1 MTMTMKEI
9 KLLNLKLKNFK
20 GIKAF
25 ELDLNGGNVRILGDN
40 ATGKTTLY
48 DSFLWLLFNKDS
60 QNQTKFSIK
69 TLNPDGKEVN
79 NLEHEVEA
87 TFLVDGHELTLR
99 KVHYELWGRERNG
112 IEKTFKGN
120 TNDYFID
127 DVPTPEAQYKKAIKE
142 LIDEDVFRLL
152 TSPTYF
158 NEQLKWTD
166 RRKTL
171 FDITGDLSDE
181 DIISANEK
189 LQELTGILK
198 GRKIE
203 EHKLVIAA
211 KKKKIQ
217 EELASTPTRI
227 SEIQNLMPKKIDV
240 SSVETEIAD
249 IEKRLDDFATQI
261 NNVKNGSA
269 INEKQNLLRQIEL
282 DLKEIQ
288 NELEAE
294 ATEEGYQI
302 KAKIQ
307 EEQSN
312 LAILQRKKED
322 AKHSI
327 ERQQYEAKEIDSKLV
342 SLREDWTQ
350 VNERQFENT
359 HQESTCPTCK
369 QDLPVEQIEEA
380 HVKALNDFNLEKS
393 TELEEINA
401 RGKSLSTKKK
411 GLEEGIQKFEKQ
423 LEDLASQITAK
434 EKTNAELNEELEL
447 LRNQIKDARQDERY
461 VSKAKEQESIAEEIK
476 TLQENAQEAISG
488 LESEVATLRTKRNQL
503 NEQLAQQ
510 AQITVSENRIAELE
524 ARQKEL
530 AVEFEQTDKELF
542 LIEEFTKVK
551 VDMLEEVLNEKFELA
566 RFKLFHRQVDGAL
579 KDTCETTFGGVPYG
593 TGLNNA
599 AKINVGLDII
609 RTLSDHYG
617 FKVPIFVDN
626 AEAVTQLIDIDSQ
639 LISLVVSE
647 PDKELRIETQS
658 DTKEGVA

>member
-1 MTMTMKEI
+1 MKTI
-9 KLLNLKLKNFK
+9 KLLNLSLKNFK
-20 GIKAF
+20 GIKEF
-25 ELDLNGGNVRILGDN
+25 EIDLQGKDAKIYGDN

-69 TLNPDGKEVN
+69 TLNPDGEEMN

-99 KVHYELWGRERNG
+99 KVHYEVWGRERNG

-217 EELASTPTRI
+217 EELESTPTRI

-240 SSVETEIAD
+240 SSIEIEVLD
-249 IEKRLDDFATQI
+249 IEKQLDEHATQI
-261 NNVKNGSA
+261 NNIKNGSA
-269 INEKQNLLRQIEL
+269 ISDKEASARQIEVE
-282 DLKEIQ
+282 LKEIQ
-288 NELEAE
+288 NELEAKSVE
-294 ATEEGYQI
+294 NGFKVQTR
-302 KAKIQ
+302 IQ

-312 LAILQRKKED
+312 LAIIKREKDDKKHEVSRC
-322 AKHSI
+322 HH
-327 ERQQYEAKEIDSKLV
+327 EIIDIDNKLV
-342 SLREDWTQ
+342 ALRSSWAV
-350 VNERQFENT
+350 VNEREFENN
-359 HQESTCPTCK
+359 HDADTCPTCN
-369 QDLPVEQIEEA
+369 QSLPEEEIQAA
-380 HVKALNDFNLEKS
+380 HDKALSEFNLKKSGDLEK
-393 TELEEINA
+393 INA
-401 RGKSLSTKKK
+401 EGKALSEKK
-411 GLEEGIQKFEKQ
+411 
-423 LEDLASQITAK
+423 
-434 EKTNAELNEELEL
+434 AELNERMETVMKEIEALNPKIEAKKEAIEKLENELNA
-447 LRNQIKDARQDERY
+447 LREEVKNARKNERY
-461 VSKAKEQESIAEEIK
+461 VSKTKEQELITEEIK
-476 TLQENAQEAISG
+476 VLQENAQEAITG

-510 AQITVSENRIAELE
+510 AQITASENRIAELE
-524 ARQKEL
+524 TRQKEL

-551 VDMLEEVLNEKFELA
+551 VDMLEETLNEKFELA

-579 KDTCETTFGGVPYG
+579 KDTCETTFEGVPYG

-626 AEAVTQLIDIDSQ
+626 AEAVTQLIDTDSQ
-639 LISLVVSE
+639 LISLIVSE
-647 PDKELRIETQS
+647 QDKQLRIETQA
-658 DTKEGVA
+658 DEAEGVA